1 MTSGV
6 RFATAP
12 TAASTTASTTTPATS
27 NSNMATAKKIHISP
41 TSDTGVWSTG
51 VTEDSARAASEV
63 LQEDL
68 EKHHVFFNN
77 MGFHS
82 KC

>member
-1 MTSGV
+1 
-6 RFATAP
+6 
-12 TAASTTASTTTPATS
+12 
-27 NSNMATAKKIHISP
+27 MATARKVHLSP
-41 TSDTGVWSTG
+41 LTDSGVWSTG
-51 VTEDSARAASEV
+51 LTESSAKAASEV

-82 KC
+82 TSNHGTVELKIADE

>member
-1 MTSGV
+1 
-6 RFATAP
+6 
-12 TAASTTASTTTPATS
+12 
-27 NSNMATAKKIHISP
+27 MATARKVYLSP
-41 TSDTGVWSTG
+41 LTDSGVWSTG
-51 VTEDSARAASEV
+51 VTESSAKAASEV

-82 KC
+82 TSSYETAGHTNDDE